1 MKHRILLVSIAS
13 ILLAPLLSYGAVP
26 MCPMAKDCTT
36 AQTMNRWYECNA
48 QLQFTHGLNCAKN
61 LHYLG
66 ANPAQI
72 KADCRPQHLSAVV
85 QQKKCMASMKAAQV
99 PGPTAVKLCVQ

>member
-36 AQTMNRWYECNA
+36 AQTMNR
-48 QLQFTHGLNCAKN
+48 
-61 LHYLG
+61 
-66 ANPAQI
+66 
-72 KADCRPQHLSAVV
+72 
-85 QQKKCMASMKAAQV
+85 
-99 PGPTAVKLCVQ
+99 